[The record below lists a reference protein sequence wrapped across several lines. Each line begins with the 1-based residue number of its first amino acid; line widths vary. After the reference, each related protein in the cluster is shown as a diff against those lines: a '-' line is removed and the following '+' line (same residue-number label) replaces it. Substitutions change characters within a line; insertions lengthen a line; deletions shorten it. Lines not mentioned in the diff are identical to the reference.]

1 MGVDF
6 QTSIFT
12 AKEESRNILSEIML
26 FFSYVSGVIGILYT
40 ISFSPFLSFNKSFV
54 YLISIGICSLIWIL
68 YNSKKMKVVLILFAL
83 FLLFNINFLKEQ
95 WENIWTLSFYNIK
108 YLKNFDITETIL
120 IFSLIVAFIIYWLTF
135 KKGKGWLIYLVSIAV
150 IIIGPIIGNPPDII
164 QVCLFVFFHIGTS
177 VTGNMLSTRK
187 KKNKSTTELIN
198 TAGIA
203 ALFTAI
209 FFTLSLIVTYKITDN
224 HMMTLFSIPVK
235 LEEEIKEISTKLKG
249 KKEIEG
255 RVSRG
260 NNNAKG
266 VQKLEVT
273 VSEKPDEIIYLKNF
287 IGANYLDNKWEK
299 DLELN
304 YSADENL
311 EGDNIPALNYFDKQF
326 YLTQNNEIV
335 ENQGLYIDST
345 QWLKVKH
352 LNPEEEG
359 VYIPYISQA
368 QRMRKIE
375 YTFLTYKEEKYLNAL
390 KNIDSEYFIFYK
402 DVDEEEHKYAKEKY
416 LNVEKERFPRLFE
429 LYQDNYVYGTDN
441 ITEFIKNTLW
451 SKATYTLSPGKIPL
465 NKEIPEYFLFE
476 SGKGYCVHFATTAT
490 LMYRMYGIPARYVT
504 GYIARPS
511 QFVEESGGLYKATVT
526 DREAHAWVEIYKEG
540 YGWEKVEV
548 TPTINVVSSGINEER
563 ENITEETTN
572 TIPEIVNEEQEID
585 NVENDISINEGNNS
599 KKNLEMLLN
608 ILKGASIFIGI
619 LASIIAFCYI
629 VLLRRKKILK
639 KYKKSYSDRLVTKL
653 VEVLQLGGYVKEYT
667 GMEPEFPEVIAEILP
682 QLSIEEAE
690 EIINSAL
697 QERFGNKHASPEKTK
712 KALNAYKNSCIFVYE
727 GLPIWKK
734 FYFKYVKAYW

>member
-1 MGVDF
+1 
-6 QTSIFT
+6 
-12 AKEESRNILSEIML
+12 ML
-26 FFSYVSGVIGILYT
+26 FISYVSGVTGILYT
-40 ISFSPFLSFNKSFV
+40 ISFSPFLTFKKTLV
-54 YLISIGICSLIWIL
+54 YFISIIICSIIWIL
-68 YNSKKMKVVLILFAL
+68 YNSKKMKIGVMIFVLL
-83 FLLFNINFLKEQ
+83 LLFNINFLKEQ
-95 WENIWTLSFYNIK
+95 WKNIWTLTLYNIK

-120 IFSLIVAFIIYWLTF
+120 IFSVIVAFIIYWLTF

-164 QVCLFVFFHIGTS
+164 QVCLFVLFHIGTS
-177 VTGNMLSTRK
+177 VTGNMLSIKK

-198 TAGIA
+198 TAGIG

-209 FFTLSLIVTYKITDN
+209 FFIFSLIVTYRITSN
-224 HMMTLFSIPVK
+224 HMMTLFSIPIK

-299 DLELN
+299 DMWLN
-304 YSADENL
+304 YSVDENL
-311 EGDNIPALNYFDKQF
+311 ESDNIDALNYFDKQF

-359 VYIPYISQA
+359 FYIPYISQA

-375 YTFLTYKEEKYLNAL
+375 YTFSTYSQEKYLNAL
-390 KNIDSEYFIFYK
+390 KNIDSQSFMWYK
-402 DVDEEEHKYAKEKY
+402 DVEEEEHKYAKEKY
-416 LNVEKERFPRLFE
+416 LNVTRERFPRLFE
-429 LYQDNYVYGTDN
+429 LYQDNYIYGTDN

-451 SKATYTLSPGKIPL
+451 SKATYTLSPGIIPL
-465 NKEIPEYFLFE
+465 NEEIPEYFLFE

-490 LMYRMYGIPARYVT
+490 LIYRMYGIPARYVT
-504 GYIARPS
+504 GYIAKPS

-540 YGWEKVEV
+540 YGWERVEV
-548 TPTINVVSSGINEER
+548 TPTINEVSSEINEEK
-563 ENITEETTN
+563 NTVAEERTN
-572 TIPEIVNEEQEID
+572 TIPERINEEEID
-585 NVENDISINEGNNS
+585 NAENNLSINEDNNS
-599 KKNLEMLLN
+599 NKNFKILLN
-608 ILKGASIFIGI
+608 IIKV
-619 LASIIAFCYI
+619 LAIVLGSLSAITAICYI

-639 KYKKSYSDRLVTKL
+639 KYKKSYSDRLVTKI
-653 VEVLQLGGYVKEYT
+653 VEVLQFGGYVKEYT
-667 GMEPEFPEVIAEILP
+667 GMEPEFPEVIAEIVP

-690 EIINSAL
+690 ELIKSAL
-697 QERFGNKHASPEKTK
+697 QETFGNKHVSPEKTK

-727 GLPIWKK
+727 GLPLWKK
-734 FYFKYVKAYW
+734 GYFKYIKAYW

>member
-1 MGVDF
+1 MKIGVM
-6 QTSIFT
+6 I
-12 AKEESRNILSEIML
+12 
-26 FFSYVSGVIGILYT
+26 
-40 ISFSPFLSFNKSFV
+40 
-54 YLISIGICSLIWIL
+54 
-68 YNSKKMKVVLILFAL
+68 FAL
-83 FLLFNINFLKEQ
+83 LLLFNINFLKEQ
-95 WENIWTLSFYNIK
+95 WKNIWTLTLYNIK

-120 IFSLIVAFIIYWLTF
+120 IFSVIVAFIIYWLTF

-177 VTGNMLSTRK
+177 VTGNMLSIKK
-187 KKNKSTTELIN
+187 KKNKSTIELIN
-198 TAGIA
+198 TAGIG

-209 FFTLSLIVTYKITDN
+209 FFIFSLIVTYRITSN
-224 HMMTLFSIPVK
+224 HMMTLFSIPIK
-235 LEEEIKEISTKLKG
+235 LEEEIKEISTKLKV

-299 DLELN
+299 DMWLN
-304 YSADENL
+304 YSVDDNL
-311 EGDNIPALNYFDKQF
+311 EGDNIDALNYFDKQF

-359 VYIPYISQA
+359 FYIPYISQA

-375 YTFLTYKEEKYLNAL
+375 YTFSTYSQEKYLNAL
-390 KNIDSEYFIFYK
+390 KNIDSQSFMWYK
-402 DVDEEEHKYAKEKY
+402 DVEEEEHKYAKEKY
-416 LNVEKERFPRLFE
+416 LNVTRERFPRLFE
-429 LYQDNYVYGTDN
+429 LYQDNYIYGTDN

-451 SKATYTLSPGKIPL
+451 SSATYTLSPGIIPL
-465 NKEIPEYFLFE
+465 NEEIPEYFLFE

-490 LMYRMYGIPARYVT
+490 LIYRMYGIPARYVT
-504 GYIARPS
+504 GYIAKPS

-540 YGWEKVEV
+540 YGWERVEV
-548 TPTINVVSSGINEER
+548 TPTINEVSSEINEEK
-563 ENITEETTN
+563 NTVAEERTN
-572 TIPEIVNEEQEID
+572 TIPERINEEEID
-585 NVENDISINEGNNS
+585 NAENNLSINEDNNS
-599 KKNLEMLLN
+599 NKNFKILLN
-608 ILKGASIFIGI
+608 IIKV
-619 LASIIAFCYI
+619 LAIVLESLSAITAICYI

-639 KYKKSYSDRLVTKL
+639 KYKKSYSDRLVTKI
-653 VEVLQLGGYVKEYT
+653 VEVLQFGGYVKEYT
-667 GMEPEFPEVIAEILP
+667 GMEPGFPEVIAEIVP

-690 EIINSAL
+690 QLIKSAL
-697 QERFGNKHASPEKTK
+697 QETFGNKHVSPEKTK

-727 GLPIWKK
+727 GLPMWKK
-734 FYFKYVKAYW
+734 FYFKYIKAYW

>member
-1 MGVDF
+1 
-6 QTSIFT
+6 
-12 AKEESRNILSEIML
+12 ML
-26 FFSYVSGVIGILYT
+26 FISYVSGVTGILYT
-40 ISFSPFLSFNKSFV
+40 ISFSPFLTFKKTLV
-54 YLISIGICSLIWIL
+54 YFISIIICSIIWIL
-68 YNSKKMKVVLILFAL
+68 YNSKKMKIGVMIFVLL
-83 FLLFNINFLKEQ
+83 LLFNINFLKEQ
-95 WENIWTLSFYNIK
+95 WKNIWTLTLYNIK

-120 IFSLIVAFIIYWLTF
+120 IFSVIVAFIIYWLTF

-164 QVCLFVFFHIGTS
+164 QVCLFVLFHIGTS
-177 VTGNMLSTRK
+177 VTGNMLSIKK

-198 TAGIA
+198 TAGIG

-209 FFTLSLIVTYKITDN
+209 FFIFSLIVTYRITSN
-224 HMMTLFSIPVK
+224 HMMTLFSIPIK

-299 DLELN
+299 DMWLN
-304 YSADENL
+304 YSVDENL
-311 EGDNIPALNYFDKQF
+311 EDDNIDALNYFDKQF

-359 VYIPYISQA
+359 FYIPYISQA

-375 YTFLTYKEEKYLNAL
+375 YAFSTYSQEKYLNAL
-390 KNIDSEYFIFYK
+390 KNIDSQSFMWYK
-402 DVDEEEHKYAKEKY
+402 DVEEEEHKYAKEKY
-416 LNVEKERFPRLFE
+416 LNFTRERFPRLFE
-429 LYQDNYVYGTDN
+429 LYQDNYIYGTDN
-441 ITEFIKNTLW
+441 ITEFIKSTLW
-451 SKATYTLSPGKIPL
+451 SKATYTLSPGIIPL
-465 NKEIPEYFLFE
+465 NEEIPEYFLFE

-490 LMYRMYGIPARYVT
+490 LIYRMYGIPARYVT
-504 GYIARPS
+504 GYIAKPS

-540 YGWEKVEV
+540 YGWERVEV
-548 TPTINVVSSGINEER
+548 TPTINEVSSEINEEK
-563 ENITEETTN
+563 NTVAEERTN
-572 TIPEIVNEEQEID
+572 TIPERINEEEID
-585 NVENDISINEGNNS
+585 NAENNLSINEDNNS
-599 KKNLEMLLN
+599 NKNFKILFN
-608 ILKGASIFIGI
+608 IIKV
-619 LASIIAFCYI
+619 LAIVLGSLSAITAICYI

-639 KYKKSYSDRLVTKL
+639 KYKKSYSDRLVTKI
-653 VEVLQLGGYVKEYT
+653 VEVLQFGGYVKEYT
-667 GMEPEFPEVIAEILP
+667 GMEPEFPEVIAEIVP

-690 EIINSAL
+690 ELIKSAL
-697 QERFGNKHASPEKTK
+697 QETFGNKHVSPEKTK

-727 GLPIWKK
+727 GLPLWKK
-734 FYFKYVKAYW
+734 GYFKYIKAYW

>member
-1 MGVDF
+1 
-6 QTSIFT
+6 
-12 AKEESRNILSEIML
+12 ML
-26 FFSYVSGVIGILYT
+26 FISYVSGVTGILYT
-40 ISFSPFLSFNKSFV
+40 ISFSPFLTFKKTLV
-54 YLISIGICSLIWIL
+54 YFISIIICSIIWIL
-68 YNSKKMKVVLILFAL
+68 YNSKKMKIGVMIFVLL
-83 FLLFNINFLKEQ
+83 LLFNINFLKEQ
-95 WENIWTLSFYNIK
+95 WKNIWTLTLYNIK

-120 IFSLIVAFIIYWLTF
+120 IFSVIVAFIIYWLTF

-164 QVCLFVFFHIGTS
+164 QVCLFVLFHIGTS
-177 VTGNMLSTRK
+177 VTGNMLSIKK

-198 TAGIA
+198 TAGIG

-209 FFTLSLIVTYKITDN
+209 FFIFSLIVTYRITSN
-224 HMMTLFSIPVK
+224 HMMTLFSIPIK

-299 DLELN
+299 DMWLN
-304 YSADENL
+304 YSVDENL
-311 EGDNIPALNYFDKQF
+311 EDDNIDALNYFDKQF

-359 VYIPYISQA
+359 FYIPYISQA

-375 YTFLTYKEEKYLNAL
+375 YTFSTYSQEKYLNAL
-390 KNIDSEYFIFYK
+390 KNIDSESFMWYK
-402 DVDEEEHKYAKEKY
+402 DVEEEEHKYAKEKY
-416 LNVEKERFPRLFE
+416 LNFTRERFPRLFE
-429 LYQDNYVYGTDN
+429 LYQDNYIYGTDN
-441 ITEFIKNTLW
+441 ITEFIKSTLW
-451 SKATYTLSPGKIPL
+451 SKATYTLSPGIIPL
-465 NKEIPEYFLFE
+465 NEEIPEYFLFE

-490 LMYRMYGIPARYVT
+490 LIYRMYGIPARYVT
-504 GYIARPS
+504 GYIAKPS

-540 YGWEKVEV
+540 YGWERVEV
-548 TPTINVVSSGINEER
+548 TPTINEVSSEINEEK
-563 ENITEETTN
+563 NTVAEERTN
-572 TIPEIVNEEQEID
+572 TIPERINEEEID
-585 NVENDISINEGNNS
+585 NAENNLSINEDNNS
-599 KKNLEMLLN
+599 NKNFKILLN
-608 ILKGASIFIGI
+608 IIKV
-619 LASIIAFCYI
+619 LAIVLGSLSAITAICYI

-639 KYKKSYSDRLVTKL
+639 KYKKSYSDRLVTKI
-653 VEVLQLGGYVKEYT
+653 VEVLQFGGYVKEYT
-667 GMEPEFPEVIAEILP
+667 GMEPEFPEVIAEIVP

-690 EIINSAL
+690 ELIKSAL
-697 QERFGNKHASPEKTK
+697 QETFGNKHVSPEKTK

-727 GLPIWKK
+727 GLPLWKK
-734 FYFKYVKAYW
+734 GYFKYIKAYW

>member
-1 MGVDF
+1 
-6 QTSIFT
+6 
-12 AKEESRNILSEIML
+12 ML
-26 FFSYVSGVIGILYT
+26 FISYVSGVTGILYT
-40 ISFSPFLSFNKSFV
+40 ISFSPFLTFKKTLV
-54 YLISIGICSLIWIL
+54 YFISIIICSIIWIL
-68 YNSKKMKVVLILFAL
+68 YNSKKMKIGVMIFAL
-83 FLLFNINFLKEQ
+83 LLLFNINFLKEQ
-95 WENIWTLSFYNIK
+95 WKNIWTLTLYNIK

-120 IFSLIVAFIIYWLTF
+120 IFSVIVAFIIYWLTF

-164 QVCLFVFFHIGTS
+164 QVCLFVLFHIGTS
-177 VTGNMLSTRK
+177 VTGNMLSIKK

-198 TAGIA
+198 TAGIG

-209 FFTLSLIVTYKITDN
+209 FFIFSLIVTYRITSN
-224 HMMTLFSIPVK
+224 HMMTLFSIPIK

-287 IGANYLDNKWEK
+287 IGVNYLDNKWEK
-299 DLELN
+299 DMWLN
-304 YSADENL
+304 YSVDENL
-311 EGDNIPALNYFDKQF
+311 EDDNIDALNYFDKQF

-359 VYIPYISQA
+359 FYIPYISQA

-375 YTFLTYKEEKYLNAL
+375 YTFSTYSQEKYLNAL
-390 KNIDSEYFIFYK
+390 KNIDSQSFMWYK
-402 DVDEEEHKYAKEKY
+402 DVEEEEHKYAKEKY
-416 LNVEKERFPRLFE
+416 LNVTRERFPRLFE
-429 LYQDNYVYGTDN
+429 LYQDNYIYGTDN
-441 ITEFIKNTLW
+441 ITEFIKSTLW
-451 SKATYTLSPGKIPL
+451 SKATYTLSPGIIPL
-465 NKEIPEYFLFE
+465 NEEIPEYFLFE

-490 LMYRMYGIPARYVT
+490 LIYRMYGIPARYVT
-504 GYIARPS
+504 GYIAKPS

-540 YGWEKVEV
+540 YGWERVEV
-548 TPTINVVSSGINEER
+548 TPTINEVSSEINEEK
-563 ENITEETTN
+563 NTVAEERTN
-572 TIPEIVNEEQEID
+572 TIPERINEEEID
-585 NVENDISINEGNNS
+585 NAENNLSINEENNS
-599 KKNLEMLLN
+599 NKNFKILLN
-608 ILKGASIFIGI
+608 IIKV
-619 LASIIAFCYI
+619 LAIVLGSLSAITAICYI

-639 KYKKSYSDRLVTKL
+639 KYKKSYSDRLVTKI
-653 VEVLQLGGYVKEYT
+653 VEVLQFGGYVKEYT
-667 GMEPEFPEVIAEILP
+667 GMEPEFPEVIAEIVP

-690 EIINSAL
+690 ELIKSAL
-697 QERFGNKHASPEKTK
+697 QETFGNKHVSPEKTK

-727 GLPIWKK
+727 GLPLWKK
-734 FYFKYVKAYW
+734 GYFKYIKAYW